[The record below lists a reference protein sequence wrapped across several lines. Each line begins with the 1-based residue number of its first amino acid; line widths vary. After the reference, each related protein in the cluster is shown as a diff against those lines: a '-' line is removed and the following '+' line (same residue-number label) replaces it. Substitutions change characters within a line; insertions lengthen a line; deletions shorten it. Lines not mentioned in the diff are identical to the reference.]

1 MGSVTAVP
9 RPGMLATV
17 RNRRGVVAAVE
28 PHDGE
33 AGAGRIHLV
42 HLEYTDHQSPR
53 EERLLWEIEG
63 APSDGEGAPSLLEPN
78 ALPDPAHQPMA
89 APDFDAMLRAARWTA
104 LSPYL
109 DPSGEGRPSHEPL
122 ASPFHGGVRIENYQ
136 LVPLLKALRM
146 PRVNLLI
153 ADDVGLGKTVEAGLV
168 LSELLLRRRIRRALV
183 LTPASLRRQW
193 SEEMWEKFSLR
204 FEIVDRLS
212 TEKLRRRQ
220 GMDANPWRSFSRVVA
235 SYHYLRQ
242 PDVLEQFRAACDNQS
257 REGSPHLPWDL
268 LIVDECHNLMPSP
281 FGEDSELCK
290 MLREVAPRFEHRL
303 FLSATPHNGHTRSF
317 TGLLEML
324 DPVRF
329 SRTGDMNPAMRRRI
343 GDVVIR
349 RLKREINAVSIG
361 EGTGPRFCTRRPPKA
376 LALDFGPQET
386 GLSAAFD
393 DFRRAV
399 HGSVAE
405 GGSRR
410 RRAGAFAVEIFG
422 KRLLS
427 CPTAF
432 AESWSRA
439 KQGFEDPEAA
449 GDKQLATAERSV
461 RQDTGDDRE
470 AQQRQATASTVVGAW
485 LKNFAGDLKAE
496 ILGIE
501 DALAGL
507 DFDLG
512 AGAAP
517 VVSQT
522 PIADARFDRLLVL
535 VGDCLRTEDGVGAD
549 GRFRSEGRF
558 HSDERLVV
566 FTEYKTT
573 LDYVARRLR
582 ERYGDERV
590 LTLFGAGG
598 PGGLD
603 ESGREQVKAAFNDPV
618 SAVRILVATD
628 AASEGLNLHRT
639 ARYLLHWDCPWN
651 PSRLEQR
658 NGRLDRYGQARDVT
672 VHHFVSDTDPDL
684 RFLDHVVRKADD
696 IREDL
701 GSVNEVF
708 DRAVHRRLVR
718 GEDAADVQAGLD
730 LAVEKARGRASFRG
744 DRAATWTGN
753 GTSDG
758 TTSGTSN
765 GTSDGT
771 SNGENRDISPD
782 ILAAEIDFDPDAL
795 RDTLE
800 AAMAETAGRPQLRP
814 DSLGCPAGGDS
825 NGRNGF
831 HRIVSPDLSG
841 WAQVVDDSVRRPGPG
856 GVQGPV
862 PALAFSPEPFIEKRG
877 DLSVFRPRKEA
888 LLVHLAH
895 PIMRHALDVLAKQR
909 YTGAGADAS
918 RWTVRC
924 GGVPD
929 GASAAVLLSVEEI
942 GVNQLRET
950 FHRWVR
956 TVVFPV
962 QDGELGPAR
971 PHVPARSLRSASECV
986 DEAHMEQAREILEA
1000 VGPALKKWVRD
1011 HRLRL
1016 GVRLVAQLEA
1026 DGVATRARERKS
1038 YEQRVGEVSALI
1050 TRNTMDRLGR
1060 EIERLKGQRE
1070 QGLLFDEAESL
1081 ADLDRSI
1088 AEREGEIERRRSHHN
1103 EIREQLQR
1111 ERERVVNR
1119 LLPKRFALAERG
1131 TQLFPVAVEVRLPW

>member
-33 AGAGRIHLV
+33 AGARRIHLV

-53 EERLLWEIEG
+53 TERLVWEIEG
-63 APSDGEGAPSLLEPN
+63 APSGGEGAPSLLEPN

-109 DPSGEGRPSHEPL
+109 DPSGEGRPPGEDRPAHEPL

-212 TEKLRRRQ
+212 TERLRRRQ

-329 SRTGDMNPAMRRRI
+329 SRTSEMNPAMRGRI
-343 GDVVIR
+343 DDVVIR
-349 RLKREINAVSIG
+349 RLKRDINAVSAG
-361 EGTGPRFCTRRPPKA
+361 EGTGPRFCTRRQPKA
-376 LALDFGPQET
+376 LALDFGPPEA

-399 HGSVAE
+399 RDSVAG

-496 ILGIE
+496 IRGIE

-512 AGAAP
+512 ASVAP
-517 VVSQT
+517 IVSQT
-522 PIADARFDRLLVL
+522 PIADARFDRLLEL
-535 VGDCLRTEDGVGAD
+535 IEDRLRTEDRPGTEDRMGTER
-549 GRFRSEGRF
+549 RFR
-558 HSDERLVV
+558 SDERLVV

-708 DRAVHRRLVR
+708 DKAVHRRLVQ

-730 LAVEKARGRASFRG
+730 LAVEKARGRASFPG
-744 DRAATWTGN
+744 DRAATWTAN

-758 TTSGTSN
+758 TP
-765 GTSDGT
+765 
-771 SNGENRDISPD
+771 NGEDRDISPD
-782 ILAAEIDFDPDAL
+782 ILAAEIDFDPNAL

-800 AAMAETAGRPQLRP
+800 AAMAETGGRPQLQP
-814 DSLGCPAGGDS
+814 ASLGCPAGGDS

-831 HRIVSPDLSG
+831 HRIVKPGLSG
-841 WAQVVDDSVRRPGPG
+841 WAQVVDESVRRPGPAG
-856 GVQGPV
+856 AQGPV

-895 PIMRHALDVLAKQR
+895 PIMRHALDMLAKQR
-909 YTGAGADAS
+909 YTSTGAEAS

-962 QDGELGPAR
+962 RDGELGPAT
-971 PHVPARSLRSASECV
+971 PHAPARSLRNTGECG
-986 DEAHMEQAREILEA
+986 DEADLEQAREILEA

-1016 GVRLVAQLEA
+1016 GVRLVKQLEA
-1026 DGVATRARERKS
+1026 DGVTARERERKS

-1050 TRNTMDRLGR
+1050 TRGTMDRLGR

-1070 QGLLFDEAESL
+1070 QGLLFDEAEGL
-1081 ADLDRSI
+1081 AKLDAQTKEKK
-1088 AEREGEIERRRSHHN
+1088 AEWERRRSHHA
-1103 EIREQLQR
+1103 EIREQLRR

-1119 LLPKRFALAERG
+1119 LLPGRYALAETG
-1131 TQLFPVAVEVRLPW
+1131 TQLFPVAVEVRLPATWRGP